1 MIGDVKLGQNSSV
14 WYGSVLRGDV
24 SLIEIG
30 DDSIIQDLVTL
41 KRASG
46 EGPVRIGR
54 GVTIGP
60 NCYIG
65 GAVVEDYAYIGM
77 GSFIGD
83 GCVVESYAVLAAGA
97 NLHPGSRVPSGQIW
111 AGSPAKYLRDVSAE
125 ERDSIREYHDEMKSL
140 AAIHAEETEKSF
152 EQIFHDDFMKERSFT
167 MSWSETLGEKLDSLG
182 YSDHPIDQPDIER
195 VRGWEYSSLYE
206 RHITEMYSPKS
217 WKPFKEDAA
226 VFPEDWKIYG
236 EDMESYDRAKKIFDQ
251 PPRNM
256 DEDPSPAV
264 RKDESPWARRF

>member
-1 MIGDVKLGQNSSV
+1 VIGDVKLGQNSSV

-83 GCVVESYAVLAAGA
+83 GCVVESYAVLQ
-97 NLHPGSRVPSGQIW
+97 LGQI
-111 AGSPAKYLRDVSAE
+111 ST
-125 ERDSIREYHDEMKSL
+125 L
-140 AAIHAEETEKSF
+140 AAECLQDRSGRVV
-152 EQIFHDDFMKERSFT
+152 QLNIFVMSQLRKGILLENIMMK
-167 MSWSETLGEKLDSLG
+167 
-182 YSDHPIDQPDIER
+182 
-195 VRGWEYSSLYE
+195 
-206 RHITEMYSPKS
+206 
-217 WKPFKEDAA
+217 
-226 VFPEDWKIYG
+226 
-236 EDMESYDRAKKIFDQ
+236 
-251 PPRNM
+251 
-256 DEDPSPAV
+256 
-264 RKDESPWARRF
+264 